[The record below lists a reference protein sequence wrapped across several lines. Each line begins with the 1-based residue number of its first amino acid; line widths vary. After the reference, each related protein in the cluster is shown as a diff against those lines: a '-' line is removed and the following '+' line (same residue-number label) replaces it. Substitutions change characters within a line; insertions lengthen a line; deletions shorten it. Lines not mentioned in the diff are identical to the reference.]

1 MKHPVFSFSA
11 LFIPF
16 FIDFSHFSDQAAYF
30 LLFIALFD
38 FAVTFLLFYSFNV
51 FFSLRHASLPLHLP
65 GLPFSLFLR
74 AILRFSQFSTLFILF
89 LCFFHLLLPFFSSFS
104 PFAASLACFF
114 LLFRPSLTAFASFQ
128 PFFSFSQLIF
138 IFFSIF
144 CPFRRFLPSFRH
156 FSVFPPF
163 FSFLLMSLFQA
174 RFFTFHTP
182 QNVSRETSF
191 FTISGLQRSVRSD
204 LLFLFPKVTLVFGL
218 SNFQN
223 NRILYPILDFSV
235 FFTFFL
241 YFRMFHVFFY
251 LCFRSFIKLFNY
263 IFIFSYKLNFYIR
276 FSGFS
281 KVFTKRVSRPLFHGF
296 LPIWKDFIP

>member
-1 MKHPVFSFSA
+1 MLHSLSIFLAYLSLFFCVQFYVFPNSQRFLFFFSAFFTSYCHSSAPSPLSLLLSPVFFAFSSIPYCICLFSA
-11 LFIPF
+11 VFFLFSAHFYLF
-16 FIDFSHFSDQAAYF
+16 FYF
-30 LLFIALFD
+30 LSIPPFLALF
-38 FAVTFLLFYSFNV
+38 S
-51 FFSLRHASLPLHLP
+51 
-65 GLPFSLFLR
+65 
-74 AILRFSQFSTLFILF
+74 
-89 LCFFHLLLPFFSSFS
+89 
-104 PFAASLACFF
+104 
-114 LLFRPSLTAFASFQ
+114 
-128 PFFSFSQLIF
+128 PFFSFS
-138 IFFSIF
+138 SI
-144 CPFRRFLPSFRH
+144 
-156 FSVFPPF
+156 

-281 KVFTKRVSRPLFHGF
+281 KAFTKRVSRPLFHGF

>member
-16 FIDFSHFSDQAAYF
+16 FIDFSHFSDQAAY
-30 LLFIALFD
+30 
-38 FAVTFLLFYSFNV
+38 FLLFYSFNV

-89 LCFFHLLLPFFSSFS
+89 FCFFHLLLPFFSSFS

-144 CPFRRFLPSFRH
+144 CLFRCFLPSFRH

-163 FSFLLMSLFQA
+163 F
-174 RFFTFHTP
+174 RFYLCHS
-182 QNVSRETSF
+182 SR
-191 FTISGLQRSVRSD
+191 
-204 LLFLFPKVTLVFGL
+204 LVF
-218 SNFQN
+218 S
-223 NRILYPILDFSV
+223 R
-235 FFTFFL
+235 FTPL
-241 YFRMFHVFFY
+241 KMFHV
-251 LCFRSFIKLFNY
+251 KH
-263 IFIFSYKLNFYIR
+263 R
-276 FSGFS
+276 FSRFPVFS
-281 KVFTKRVSRPLFHGF
+281 GQ
-296 LPIWKDFIP
+296 

>member
-114 LLFRPSLTAFASFQ
+114 CFFVHPLLHLPLFSRFFPFLSSFLSFFYFLSIPPFLALFS
-128 PFFSFSQLIF
+128 PFFSFS
-138 IFFSIF
+138 SI
-144 CPFRRFLPSFRH
+144 
-156 FSVFPPF
+156 

-204 LLFLFPKVTLVFGL
+204 LLFLFPKITLVFCL
-218 SNFQN
+218 SNF
-223 NRILYPILDFSV
+223 
-235 FFTFFL
+235 
-241 YFRMFHVFFY
+241 
-251 LCFRSFIKLFNY
+251 
-263 IFIFSYKLNFYIR
+263 
-276 FSGFS
+276 
-281 KVFTKRVSRPLFHGF
+281 
-296 LPIWKDFIP
+296 

>member
-65 GLPFSLFLR
+65 GLPFSLFFCVQFYVFPNSQRFLFFSLLFSPLT
-74 AILRFSQFSTLFILF
+74 AILQ
-89 LCFFHLLLPFFSSFS
+89 LLLPFRCFSR
-104 PFAASLACFF
+104 LFF

-144 CPFRRFLPSFRH
+144 CLFRRFLPSFRH

-163 FSFLLMSLFQA
+163 F
-174 RFFTFHTP
+174 RFYLCHS
-182 QNVSRETSF
+182 SR
-191 FTISGLQRSVRSD
+191 
-204 LLFLFPKVTLVFGL
+204 LVF
-218 SNFQN
+218 S
-223 NRILYPILDFSV
+223 R
-235 FFTFFL
+235 FTPL
-241 YFRMFHVFFY
+241 KMFHV
-251 LCFRSFIKLFNY
+251 KH
-263 IFIFSYKLNFYIR
+263 R
-276 FSGFS
+276 FSRFPVFS
-281 KVFTKRVSRPLFHGF
+281 GQ
-296 LPIWKDFIP
+296 

>member
-38 FAVTFLLFYSFNV
+38 FAVTFLLCYSFNV

-65 GLPFSLFLR
+65 GLPFSLFFACNFTFFPILNAFYSFSLLFSPLT
-74 AILRFSQFSTLFILF
+74 AILQ
-89 LCFFHLLLPFFSSFS
+89 LLLPFRCFSR
-104 PFAASLACFF
+104 LFF

-144 CPFRRFLPSFRH
+144 YLFRRFLPSFRH

-163 FSFLLMSLFQA
+163 F
-174 RFFTFHTP
+174 RFYLCHS
-182 QNVSRETSF
+182 SR
-191 FTISGLQRSVRSD
+191 
-204 LLFLFPKVTLVFGL
+204 LVF
-218 SNFQN
+218 S
-223 NRILYPILDFSV
+223 R
-235 FFTFFL
+235 FTPL
-241 YFRMFHVFFY
+241 KMFHV
-251 LCFRSFIKLFNY
+251 KH
-263 IFIFSYKLNFYIR
+263 R
-276 FSGFS
+276 FSRFPVFS
-281 KVFTKRVSRPLFHGF
+281 GQ
-296 LPIWKDFIP
+296 

>member
-65 GLPFSLFLR
+65 GLPFSLFF
-74 AILRFSQFSTLFILF
+74 ACNFTFFPILNAFYSFSLLFSP
-89 LCFFHLLLPFFSSFS
+89 LLPFFSSFS

-114 LLFRPSLTAFASFQ
+114 CFFVHPYCICLFSAVFFLFSAHFYLFFYFLSIPPFLALFS
-128 PFFSFSQLIF
+128 PFFSFS
-138 IFFSIF
+138 SI
-144 CPFRRFLPSFRH
+144 
-156 FSVFPPF
+156 

-218 SNFQN
+218 SNF
-223 NRILYPILDFSV
+223 
-235 FFTFFL
+235 
-241 YFRMFHVFFY
+241 
-251 LCFRSFIKLFNY
+251 
-263 IFIFSYKLNFYIR
+263 
-276 FSGFS
+276 
-281 KVFTKRVSRPLFHGF
+281 
-296 LPIWKDFIP
+296 

>member
-114 LLFRPSLTAFASFQ
+114 CFFVHPLLHFPLFSHFFLFSAHFYLFFYFLSIPPFLALFS
-128 PFFSFSQLIF
+128 PFFSFS
-138 IFFSIF
+138 SI
-144 CPFRRFLPSFRH
+144 
-156 FSVFPPF
+156 

-204 LLFLFPKVTLVFGL
+204 LLFLFPKITLVFGL
-218 SNFQN
+218 SNF
-223 NRILYPILDFSV
+223 
-235 FFTFFL
+235 
-241 YFRMFHVFFY
+241 
-251 LCFRSFIKLFNY
+251 
-263 IFIFSYKLNFYIR
+263 
-276 FSGFS
+276 
-281 KVFTKRVSRPLFHGF
+281 
-296 LPIWKDFIP
+296 

>member
-11 LFIPF
+11 LLIPF

-114 LLFRPSLTAFASFQ
+114 AFSSIPYCICLFSAV
-128 PFFSFSQLIF
+128 FFLFSAHFYL
-138 IFFSIF
+138 FSIF
-144 CPFRRFLPSFRH
+144 CLFRRFLPSFRH

-163 FSFLLMSLFQA
+163 F
-174 RFFTFHTP
+174 RFYLCHS
-182 QNVSRETSF
+182 SR
-191 FTISGLQRSVRSD
+191 
-204 LLFLFPKVTLVFGL
+204 LVF
-218 SNFQN
+218 S
-223 NRILYPILDFSV
+223 R
-235 FFTFFL
+235 FTPL
-241 YFRMFHVFFY
+241 KMFHV
-251 LCFRSFIKLFNY
+251 KH
-263 IFIFSYKLNFYIR
+263 R
-276 FSGFS
+276 FSRFPVFS
-281 KVFTKRVSRPLFHGF
+281 GQ
-296 LPIWKDFIP
+296 

>member
-114 LLFRPSLTAFASFQ
+114 CFFVHPLLHLPLFSRFFPFLSSFLSFFLFFVYSAVSCPLFAI
-128 PFFSFSQLIF
+128 FSFS
-138 IFFSIF
+138 SI
-144 CPFRRFLPSFRH
+144 
-156 FSVFPPF
+156 

-191 FTISGLQRSVRSD
+191 FTISGLQQSVRSD
-204 LLFLFPKVTLVFGL
+204 LLFLFPKITLVFGL
-218 SNFQN
+218 SNF
-223 NRILYPILDFSV
+223 
-235 FFTFFL
+235 
-241 YFRMFHVFFY
+241 
-251 LCFRSFIKLFNY
+251 
-263 IFIFSYKLNFYIR
+263 
-276 FSGFS
+276 
-281 KVFTKRVSRPLFHGF
+281 
-296 LPIWKDFIP
+296 

>member
-51 FFSLRHASLPLHLP
+51 FSLLDMLHSLSIFLAYL
-65 GLPFSLFLR
+65 SLFFCVQFYVFPNSQ
-74 AILRFSQFSTLFILF
+74 RFLFFFSA
-89 LCFFHLLLPFFSSFS
+89 FFTSYCHSSAPSPLSLLLSPVFFAFSSIPYCICLFS
-104 PFAASLACFF
+104 AVFF
-114 LLFRPSLTAFASFQ
+114 LFSAHFYLFFYFLSIPPFLALFS
-128 PFFSFSQLIF
+128 PFFSFS
-138 IFFSIF
+138 SI
-144 CPFRRFLPSFRH
+144 
-156 FSVFPPF
+156 

-235 FFTFFL
+235 FFTFLL

-276 FSGFS
+276 FFGFS
-281 KVFTKRVSRPLFHGF
+281 KAFTKRVSRPLFHGF

>member
-16 FIDFSHFSDQAAYF
+16 FIDFSHFSDQAAY
-30 LLFIALFD
+30 
-38 FAVTFLLFYSFNV
+38 FLLFYSFNV

-114 LLFRPSLTAFASFQ
+114 CFFVHPLLHLPLFSRFFPFLSSFLSFFYFLSIPPFLALFS
-128 PFFSFSQLIF
+128 PFFSFS
-138 IFFSIF
+138 SI
-144 CPFRRFLPSFRH
+144 
-156 FSVFPPF
+156 

-218 SNFQN
+218 SNF
-223 NRILYPILDFSV
+223 
-235 FFTFFL
+235 
-241 YFRMFHVFFY
+241 
-251 LCFRSFIKLFNY
+251 
-263 IFIFSYKLNFYIR
+263 
-276 FSGFS
+276 
-281 KVFTKRVSRPLFHGF
+281 
-296 LPIWKDFIP
+296 

>member
-16 FIDFSHFSDQAAYF
+16 FIDFSHFLDQAAYF

-114 LLFRPSLTAFASFQ
+114 AFSSIPYCICLFSAVFFLFSAHFYLFFYFLSIPPFLALFS
-128 PFFSFSQLIF
+128 PFFSFS
-138 IFFSIF
+138 SI
-144 CPFRRFLPSFRH
+144 
-156 FSVFPPF
+156 

-204 LLFLFPKVTLVFGL
+204 LFFLFPKVTLVFGL
-218 SNFQN
+218 SNF
-223 NRILYPILDFSV
+223 
-235 FFTFFL
+235 
-241 YFRMFHVFFY
+241 
-251 LCFRSFIKLFNY
+251 
-263 IFIFSYKLNFYIR
+263 
-276 FSGFS
+276 
-281 KVFTKRVSRPLFHGF
+281 
-296 LPIWKDFIP
+296 

>member
-51 FFSLRHASLPLHLP
+51 FSLLDMLHSLSIFLAYL
-65 GLPFSLFLR
+65 SLFFLR

-89 LCFFHLLLPFFSSFS
+89 LCFFHLFCHSSAPSPLSLLLSPVFFAFSSIPYCICLFS
-104 PFAASLACFF
+104 AVFF
-114 LLFRPSLTAFASFQ
+114 LFSAHFYLFFYFLSIPPFLALFS
-128 PFFSFSQLIF
+128 PFFSFS
-138 IFFSIF
+138 SI
-144 CPFRRFLPSFRH
+144 
-156 FSVFPPF
+156 

-204 LLFLFPKVTLVFGL
+204 LLFLFPKITLVFGL
-218 SNFQN
+218 SNF
-223 NRILYPILDFSV
+223 
-235 FFTFFL
+235 
-241 YFRMFHVFFY
+241 
-251 LCFRSFIKLFNY
+251 
-263 IFIFSYKLNFYIR
+263 
-276 FSGFS
+276 
-281 KVFTKRVSRPLFHGF
+281 
-296 LPIWKDFIP
+296 

>member
-65 GLPFSLFLR
+65 GLPFSLFF
-74 AILRFSQFSTLFILF
+74 ACNFTFFPILNAFYSFSLLFSP
-89 LCFFHLLLPFFSSFS
+89 LLPFFSSFS

-114 LLFRPSLTAFASFQ
+114 AFSSILTAFASFQ

-138 IFFSIF
+138 IYFLSIPPFLALFSPFFS
-144 CPFRRFLPSFRH
+144 
-156 FSVFPPF
+156 FSSI

-191 FTISGLQRSVRSD
+191 FTISGLQRSLRSD

-218 SNFQN
+218 SNF
-223 NRILYPILDFSV
+223 
-235 FFTFFL
+235 
-241 YFRMFHVFFY
+241 
-251 LCFRSFIKLFNY
+251 
-263 IFIFSYKLNFYIR
+263 
-276 FSGFS
+276 
-281 KVFTKRVSRPLFHGF
+281 
-296 LPIWKDFIP
+296 

>member
-51 FFSLRHASLPLHLP
+51 FFSLRHALLPLHLP
-65 GLPFSLFLR
+65 GLLFSLFLR

-114 LLFRPSLTAFASFQ
+114 CFFVHPLLHLPLFSRFFPFLSSFLSFFYFLSIPPFLALFS
-128 PFFSFSQLIF
+128 PFFSFS
-138 IFFSIF
+138 SI
-144 CPFRRFLPSFRH
+144 
-156 FSVFPPF
+156 

-204 LLFLFPKVTLVFGL
+204 LLFLFPKITLVFGL
-218 SNFQN
+218 SNF
-223 NRILYPILDFSV
+223 
-235 FFTFFL
+235 
-241 YFRMFHVFFY
+241 
-251 LCFRSFIKLFNY
+251 
-263 IFIFSYKLNFYIR
+263 
-276 FSGFS
+276 
-281 KVFTKRVSRPLFHGF
+281 
-296 LPIWKDFIP
+296 

>member
-51 FFSLRHASLPLHLP
+51 FFSLRHASLPLHLS

-89 LCFFHLLLPFFSSFS
+89 LCFFHLFCHSSAPSPLSLLLSPVFFAFSSIPYCICLFS
-104 PFAASLACFF
+104 AVFF
-114 LLFRPSLTAFASFQ
+114 LFSAHFYLFFYFLSIPPFLALFS
-128 PFFSFSQLIF
+128 PFFSFS
-138 IFFSIF
+138 SI
-144 CPFRRFLPSFRH
+144 
-156 FSVFPPF
+156 

-204 LLFLFPKVTLVFGL
+204 LLFLFPKITLVFGL
-218 SNFQN
+218 SNF
-223 NRILYPILDFSV
+223 
-235 FFTFFL
+235 
-241 YFRMFHVFFY
+241 
-251 LCFRSFIKLFNY
+251 
-263 IFIFSYKLNFYIR
+263 
-276 FSGFS
+276 
-281 KVFTKRVSRPLFHGF
+281 
-296 LPIWKDFIP
+296 

>member
-89 LCFFHLLLPFFSSFS
+89 LCFFHLFCHSSAPSPLSLLLSPVFFAFSSIPYCICLFS
-104 PFAASLACFF
+104 AVFF
-114 LLFRPSLTAFASFQ
+114 L
-128 PFFSFSQLIF
+128 FSAHFYL
-138 IFFSIF
+138 FSIF
-144 CPFRRFLPSFRH
+144 CLFRRFLPSFRH

-163 FSFLLMSLFQA
+163 F
-174 RFFTFHTP
+174 RFYLCHS
-182 QNVSRETSF
+182 SR
-191 FTISGLQRSVRSD
+191 
-204 LLFLFPKVTLVFGL
+204 LVF
-218 SNFQN
+218 S
-223 NRILYPILDFSV
+223 R
-235 FFTFFL
+235 FTPL
-241 YFRMFHVFFY
+241 KMFHV
-251 LCFRSFIKLFNY
+251 KH
-263 IFIFSYKLNFYIR
+263 R
-276 FSGFS
+276 FSRFPVFS
-281 KVFTKRVSRPLFHGF
+281 GQ
-296 LPIWKDFIP
+296 

>member
-114 LLFRPSLTAFASFQ
+114 CFFVHPLLHLPLFSRFFPFLSSFLSFFYFLSIPPFLALFS
-128 PFFSFSQLIF
+128 PFFSFS
-138 IFFSIF
+138 SI
-144 CPFRRFLPSFRH
+144 
-156 FSVFPPF
+156 

-204 LLFLFPKVTLVFGL
+204 LLFLFPKITLVFGL
-218 SNFQN
+218 SNF
-223 NRILYPILDFSV
+223 
-235 FFTFFL
+235 
-241 YFRMFHVFFY
+241 
-251 LCFRSFIKLFNY
+251 
-263 IFIFSYKLNFYIR
+263 
-276 FSGFS
+276 
-281 KVFTKRVSRPLFHGF
+281 
-296 LPIWKDFIP
+296 

>member
-51 FFSLRHASLPLHLP
+51 FFSLRQASLPLHLP
-65 GLPFSLFLR
+65 GLPFSLFF
-74 AILRFSQFSTLFILF
+74 ACNFTFFPILNAFYSFSLLFSP
-89 LCFFHLLLPFFSSFS
+89 LLPFFSSFS

-114 LLFRPSLTAFASFQ
+114 CFFVHPLLHLPLFSRFFPFLSSFLSFFYFLSIPPFLALFS
-128 PFFSFSQLIF
+128 PFFSFSF
-138 IFFSIF
+138 I
-144 CPFRRFLPSFRH
+144 
-156 FSVFPPF
+156 

-204 LLFLFPKVTLVFGL
+204 LLFLFPKITLVFGL
-218 SNFQN
+218 SNF
-223 NRILYPILDFSV
+223 
-235 FFTFFL
+235 
-241 YFRMFHVFFY
+241 
-251 LCFRSFIKLFNY
+251 
-263 IFIFSYKLNFYIR
+263 
-276 FSGFS
+276 
-281 KVFTKRVSRPLFHGF
+281 
-296 LPIWKDFIP
+296 

>member
-114 LLFRPSLTAFASFQ
+114 VFSSIPYCICLFSAVFFLFSAYFYLFFYFLSIPPFLALFS
-128 PFFSFSQLIF
+128 PFFSFS
-138 IFFSIF
+138 SI
-144 CPFRRFLPSFRH
+144 
-156 FSVFPPF
+156 

-204 LLFLFPKVTLVFGL
+204 LLFLFPKITLVFGL
-218 SNFQN
+218 SNF
-223 NRILYPILDFSV
+223 
-235 FFTFFL
+235 
-241 YFRMFHVFFY
+241 
-251 LCFRSFIKLFNY
+251 
-263 IFIFSYKLNFYIR
+263 
-276 FSGFS
+276 
-281 KVFTKRVSRPLFHGF
+281 
-296 LPIWKDFIP
+296 

>member
-89 LCFFHLLLPFFSSFS
+89 LCFFTSYCHSSAPSPLSLLLS
-104 PFAASLACFF
+104 PVF

-138 IFFSIF
+138 IYFLSIPPFLALFSPFFS
-144 CPFRRFLPSFRH
+144 
-156 FSVFPPF
+156 FPPF
-163 FSFLLMSLFQA
+163 F
-174 RFFTFHTP
+174 RFYLCHS
-182 QNVSRETSF
+182 SR
-191 FTISGLQRSVRSD
+191 
-204 LLFLFPKVTLVFGL
+204 LVF
-218 SNFQN
+218 S
-223 NRILYPILDFSV
+223 R
-235 FFTFFL
+235 FTPL
-241 YFRMFHVFFY
+241 KMFHV
-251 LCFRSFIKLFNY
+251 KH
-263 IFIFSYKLNFYIR
+263 R
-276 FSGFS
+276 FSRFPVFS
-281 KVFTKRVSRPLFHGF
+281 GQ
-296 LPIWKDFIP
+296 

>member
-51 FFSLRHASLPLHLP
+51 FSLLDMLHSLSIFLAYL
-65 GLPFSLFLR
+65 SLFFCVQFYVFPNSQRFLFFFSAFFTSS
-74 AILRFSQFSTLFILF
+74 AILQ
-89 LCFFHLLLPFFSSFS
+89 LLLPFRCFSR
-104 PFAASLACFF
+104 LFF

-144 CPFRRFLPSFRH
+144 CLFRCFLPSFRH

-163 FSFLLMSLFQA
+163 F
-174 RFFTFHTP
+174 RFYLCHS
-182 QNVSRETSF
+182 SR
-191 FTISGLQRSVRSD
+191 
-204 LLFLFPKVTLVFGL
+204 LVF
-218 SNFQN
+218 S
-223 NRILYPILDFSV
+223 R
-235 FFTFFL
+235 FTPL
-241 YFRMFHVFFY
+241 KMFHV
-251 LCFRSFIKLFNY
+251 KH
-263 IFIFSYKLNFYIR
+263 R
-276 FSGFS
+276 FSRFPVFS
-281 KVFTKRVSRPLFHGF
+281 GQ
-296 LPIWKDFIP
+296 

>member
-65 GLPFSLFLR
+65 GLPFSLFF
-74 AILRFSQFSTLFILF
+74 ACNFTFFPILNAFYSFSLLFSP
-89 LCFFHLLLPFFSSFS
+89 LLPFFSSFS

-114 LLFRPSLTAFASFQ
+114 CFFVHPLLHLPLFSRFFPFLSSFLSFFYFLSIPPFLALFS
-128 PFFSFSQLIF
+128 PFFSFS
-138 IFFSIF
+138 SI
-144 CPFRRFLPSFRH
+144 
-156 FSVFPPF
+156 

-204 LLFLFPKVTLVFGL
+204 LLFLFPKITLVFGL
-218 SNFQN
+218 SNF
-223 NRILYPILDFSV
+223 
-235 FFTFFL
+235 
-241 YFRMFHVFFY
+241 
-251 LCFRSFIKLFNY
+251 
-263 IFIFSYKLNFYIR
+263 
-276 FSGFS
+276 
-281 KVFTKRVSRPLFHGF
+281 
-296 LPIWKDFIP
+296 